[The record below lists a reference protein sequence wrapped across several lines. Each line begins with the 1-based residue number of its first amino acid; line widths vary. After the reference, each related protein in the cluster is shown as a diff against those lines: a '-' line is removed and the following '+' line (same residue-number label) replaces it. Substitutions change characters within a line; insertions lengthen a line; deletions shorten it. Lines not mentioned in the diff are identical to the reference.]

1 MEINTKDD
9 IQVFLSTHGVDS
21 LNALNTLL
29 EGEMPECQSDVKIFT
44 LRKNMQDELKSYD
57 YQFEKFN
64 YLLDREEEI
73 R

>member
-1 MEINTKDD
+1 ML
-9 IQVFLSTHGVDS
+9 FLSTHSVDS
-21 LNALNTLL
+21 LNALNSLL
-29 EGEMPECQSDVKIFT
+29 EDEMPECQSGVKIFT